1 MRLVSG
7 FVEQTLTECITA
19 GFLGSNATGRL
30 APKTEE
36 NRGCGYEREGGKLG
50 WGYERLRAVG
60 RGVILEVVANPSSGR
75 IATGPHRTGVKM
87 KTLSR
92 ISTFRIATIVCF
104 VAGAAWLAVS
114 GLARPEDR
122 VRASADW
129 QAATGT
135 ASGADKKA
143 SAAQDAADARITRG
157 KKLVLKDGS
166 FQLARSYERKGDRVR
181 YYSVERG
188 DWEEIPAALVDWDAT
203 AKAER
208 DAVKADDALVS
219 KIHKQEE
226 AAKIETTLDVDASLQ
241 VASGV
246 FLPPGEGMFA
256 IEGKSVVAI
265 PQVGSAVK
273 NDRANSIK
281 RILSPIPIIPA
292 KQNVEIPGGRAT
304 LRINSQFP
312 EFYLR
317 EVQPDYE
324 KDSALE
330 RTHRQGVTG
339 PEVELIRAK
348 IKGNKRILESIRSMF
363 GEEVGRESN
372 TISIQQWEVAKTVYR
387 YTLSQPLPP
396 GEYALAEILPDGL
409 NLFVWDFGVD
419 GKK

>member
-1 MRLVSG
+1 M
-7 FVEQTLTECITA
+7 F
-19 GFLGSNATGRL
+19 
-30 APKTEE
+30 
-36 NRGCGYEREGGKLG
+36 
-50 WGYERLRAVG
+50 
-60 RGVILEVVANPSSGR
+60 
-75 IATGPHRTGVKM
+75 
-87 KTLSR
+87 
-92 ISTFRIATIVCF
+92 TIVFCIG
-104 VAGAAWLAVS
+104 GACWVGATALATPTPLPQRSTDVTD
-114 GLARPEDR
+114 AQT
-122 VRASADW
+122 ASAP
-129 QAATGT
+129 QADAKTT
-135 ASGADKKA
+135 
-143 SAAQDAADARITRG
+143 AAQDAADARITRG

-181 YYSVERG
+181 YYSMERG

-208 DAVKADDALVS
+208 DGAKADDALVS

-226 AAKIETTLDVDASLQ
+226 ATKIETTLDIDASLQ

-256 IEGKSVVAI
+256 LEGKSVIAI
-265 PQVGSAVK
+265 PQVSSAVK
-273 NDRANSIK
+273 NDRKNSIK

-292 KQNVEIPGGRAT
+292 KQNIEIPGGKAA
-304 LRINSQFP
+304 LRINTQFP

-317 EVQPDYE
+317 EVQPDDD

-330 RTHRQGVTG
+330 RTHRQGNSG
-339 PEVELIRAK
+339 PEVELIRATV
-348 IKGNKRILESIRSMF
+348 KGNKRILESIRSMF